1 MNKTKLRSLSFSG
14 LAASLVLLAASA
26 CKPSGGDADDGRSQV
41 LRAFPETA
49 EIAMYFD
56 QGAISESAFSEAV
69 EAMQEDLPQ
78 AEMSNEMQDKI
89 EEITGLENG
98 DLTEFA
104 FAMSGLENFTMDP
117 AAIELSGAVY
127 ATKPVTAEQI
137 VELVSY
143 IAEQNGESVEL
154 TVTVGDGVDFIE
166 FPEEDELPELYA
178 AVMTGE
184 SSTTVFFGDRASV
197 EASLARETGAVPSAL
212 MGPSEG
218 LLAGQQGWISVILPE
233 SFRAQL
239 PEFSAQGAQ
248 MAPGLSNI
256 NSLESVGI
264 AFRSADSLDMAVG
277 FNLGSEDDA
286 KAITG
291 VLNNQLISFAKMM
304 VAGATPEPLAV
315 LNSLSATQSGDRA
328 VLSLT
333 MTVEDVEQ
341 LQGQMMNFLP
351 GGGMG
356 PSGLPPAPAQ

>member
-1 MNKTKLRSLSFSG
+1 MNIKKLQSLSFSG
-14 LAASLVLLAASA
+14 LAASLVLLGATA
-26 CKPSGGDADDGRSQV
+26 CKPSGGSADEGRSEV

-69 EAMQEDLPQ
+69 QAMQEDLPQ
-78 AEMSNEMQDKI
+78 AEMADEVQAKI
-89 EEITGLENG
+89 EEITGLEDG
-98 DLTEFA
+98 DVTEFA
-104 FAMSGLENFTMDP
+104 FAMSGLESIEANP
-117 AAIELSGAVY
+117 SAIKLSGAVY
-127 ATKPVTAEQI
+127 ATEPVSADQI

-143 IAEQNGESVEL
+143 LAEENGESVEL

-166 FPEEDELPELYA
+166 FPPDDELPELYA
-178 AVMTGE
+178 AVMTGD

-197 EASLARETGAVPSAL
+197 ESALTRETGSVPSAL
-212 MGPSEG
+212 MAPSEG
-218 LLAGQQGWISVILPE
+218 LLTGQQGWISIIFPE
-233 SFRAQL
+233 SLRAQL
-239 PEFSAQGAQ
+239 SKYAAQGEQ
-248 MAPGLSNI
+248 MAPGLSKI

-286 KAITG
+286 EAITG

-304 VAGATPEPLAV
+304 IARATPEPLAL

-333 MTVEDVEQ
+333 VTVDDIAQ

-351 GGGMG
+351 GAGMG
-356 PSGLPPAPAQ
+356 PTGLPPAVPQ

>member
-1 MNKTKLRSLSFSG
+1 M
-14 LAASLVLLAASA
+14 AVSLVLLGGTA
-26 CKPSGGDADDGRSQV
+26 CKPSGGGAEDGRSQV

-56 QGAISESAFSEAV
+56 QGAIAESAFSEAV
-69 EAMQEDLPQ
+69 EAMQEDMPESER
-78 AEMSNEMQDKI
+78 ADEMQDQI

-98 DLTEFA
+98 DITEFV
-104 FAMSGLENFTMDP
+104 FAMSGLESMNMDP
-117 AAIELSGAVY
+117 SAIELSGAVY

-143 IAEQNGESVEL
+143 LAEENGESVEL
-154 TVTVGDGVDFIE
+154 TITVGDGVDFIE
-166 FPEEDELPELYA
+166 FPEDDELPELYA

-184 SSTTVFFGDRASV
+184 SSTTVFFGDRTSV
-197 EASLARETGAVPSAL
+197 EASLARETGAVPAAL
-212 MGPSEG
+212 MAPSED

-233 SFRAQL
+233 SLRAQM
-239 PEFSAQGAQ
+239 PEFTAQGEQ
-248 MAPGLSNI
+248 MAPGLSKI
-256 NSLESVGI
+256 DSLESVGI

-277 FNLGSEDDA
+277 LNLGSEDDA
-286 KAITG
+286 KTITG

-304 VAGATPEPLAV
+304 VAGATPEPLAL

-333 MTVEDVEQ
+333 MTVEDMEQ
-341 LQGQMMNFLP
+341 LQGQMMNFFP